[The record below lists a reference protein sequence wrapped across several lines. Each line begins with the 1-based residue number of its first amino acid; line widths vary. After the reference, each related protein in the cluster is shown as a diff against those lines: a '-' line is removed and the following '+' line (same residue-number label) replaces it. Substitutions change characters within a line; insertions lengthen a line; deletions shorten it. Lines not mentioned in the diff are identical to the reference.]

1 MLSRVS
7 TSLPLLP
14 AVWYISKYFNL
25 PQGRVGSRAFMLLR
39 EFPKYGVQPVVV
51 TAAFNHLGTDRELG
65 GELLRERVSEIDI
78 IWLKLRK
85 YKGARSLGRILSW
98 LEFEWRLW
106 RLSKN
111 DLPPPSAIIVSSLS
125 LLTIFNGLLL
135 RRRFGCRLI
144 FEVRDIWPLTII
156 EEGGFSPNNPFVAA
170 LQWVEKLA
178 YRKADAIVGTM
189 PNLIEHVSN
198 LVRTT
203 APVSCIPMGVAPDLI
218 EDHQPLPTA
227 YVAKYIPKDK
237 FIVCHAGTIGQTNAL
252 DVFFEAAGLLKDEP
266 IHFLLVGDGDLK
278 ASYQQ
283 AFQHLANVSFAPAVP
298 KRQVS
303 SLLSYCDTTYFSTFR
318 SKIWD
323 YGLSLNKLIDYMLAA
338 KPVIGSYSG
347 YPSMINEAGC
357 GSLVPAGDAAA
368 LQAELLKMSRMPEA
382 DRTVM
387 GQKGREWILANRDYA
402 LLARQYLGI
411 ALPDIDREEAIME

>member
-156 EEGGFSPNNPFVAA
+156 E
-170 LQWVEKLA
+170 
-178 YRKADAIVGTM
+178 
-189 PNLIEHVSN
+189 
-198 LVRTT
+198 
-203 APVSCIPMGVAPDLI
+203 
-218 EDHQPLPTA
+218 
-227 YVAKYIPKDK
+227 
-237 FIVCHAGTIGQTNAL
+237 
-252 DVFFEAAGLLKDEP
+252 
-266 IHFLLVGDGDLK
+266 
-278 ASYQQ
+278 
-283 AFQHLANVSFAPAVP
+283 
-298 KRQVS
+298 
-303 SLLSYCDTTYFSTFR
+303 
-318 SKIWD
+318 
-323 YGLSLNKLIDYMLAA
+323 
-338 KPVIGSYSG
+338 
-347 YPSMINEAGC
+347 
-357 GSLVPAGDAAA
+357 
-368 LQAELLKMSRMPEA
+368 
-382 DRTVM
+382 
-387 GQKGREWILANRDYA
+387 
-402 LLARQYLGI
+402 
-411 ALPDIDREEAIME
+411 